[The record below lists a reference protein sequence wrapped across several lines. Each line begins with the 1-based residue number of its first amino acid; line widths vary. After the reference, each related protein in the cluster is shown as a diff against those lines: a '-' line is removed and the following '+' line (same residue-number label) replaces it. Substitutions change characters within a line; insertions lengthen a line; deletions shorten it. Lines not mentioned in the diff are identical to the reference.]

1 MFERLAAEVA
11 MATARAVLSQPDRVT
26 RLRSASRNAA
36 EWVLYFGASFA
47 ITAAVLRLAHI

>member
-1 MFERLAAEVA
+1 MFERLAAELA
-11 MATARAVLSQPDRVT
+11 METARAGLSQPDRMA

-36 EWVLYFGASFA
+36 EWALYFGASFA